1 MGLFDVL
8 KPKQTE
14 IDYEAAAKMAE
25 AQTYPYN
32 AAQMWVTSGGGGGA
46 IGGAGSSGLAY
57 TAAQQYI
64 EPHTQTIS
72 DVGMIAMRMRSN
84 SSGRVRQDAAY
95 PRLFDFIATHRY
107 TDDKVAVFVCNN
119 GSYVVL
125 EDNTD
130 LFPSDALIT
139 QLRMIQ
145 K

>member
-8 KPKQTE
+8 RSKQE
-14 IDYEAAAKMAE
+14 VDYEAAAKLAE
-25 AQTYPYN
+25 AQRAVFTDTNIAYPPIIGIG
-32 AAQMWVTSGGGGGA
+32 SGGGGGA
-46 IGGAGSSGLAY
+46 WSA
-57 TAAQQYI
+57 TQQYI